1 MFWHYKYACFR
12 YEQRF
17 GTDAYLAKALGST
30 KISDEINR
38 EINTKYNVND
48 SNRKYAG
55 E

>member
-1 MFWHYKYACFR
+1 MKILFR
-12 YEQRF
+12 YEQRY
-17 GTDAYLAKALGST
+17 GTDGFLAKALGAN

-48 SNRKYAG
+48 SNRKYVG